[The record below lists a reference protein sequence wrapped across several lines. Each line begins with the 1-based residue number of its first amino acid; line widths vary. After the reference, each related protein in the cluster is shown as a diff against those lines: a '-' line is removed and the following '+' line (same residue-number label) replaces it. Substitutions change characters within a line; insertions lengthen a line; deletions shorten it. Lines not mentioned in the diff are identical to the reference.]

1 MNEDK
6 AKLIDLMY
14 QYTMLAQH
22 VEDFLTNIKNQVQ
35 YDYVT
40 YNVIDSDL
48 EPMIRRLRVI
58 KQIQDKNM

>member
-22 VEDFLTNIKNQVQ
+22 VEDFLTNIRNQVH

-40 YNVIDSDL
+40 YEVIDSDL